1 MCLTLA
7 GGPIL
12 CGLAVKR
19 TIKIHIGGQQYILR
33 SDADESYVQALAA
46 SVNERIDALKG
57 SRQVATQS
65 DVVLAALKLADDL
78 EHEKQA
84 QSRLKTH
91 VRGQVER
98 MLGQVEAQLSSPA
111 VATSFPGESPTAVS
125 AVAAGAVVGAAAGSG
140 ATTTGRRA
148 ARSQRSARAQ

>member
-7 GGPIL
+7 SGPIL

-33 SDADESYVQALAA
+33 SDADESYVQSLAD
-46 SVNERIDALKG
+46 SVNARIDALKG

-78 EHEKQA
+78 EHEKQS
-84 QSRLKTH
+84 QTRLRAD
-91 VRGQVER
+91 VRGQVEHL
-98 MLGQVEAQLSSPA
+98 LGQVEARLFTTDGSSQ
-111 VATSFPGESPTAVS
+111 
-125 AVAAGAVVGAAAGSG
+125 
-140 ATTTGRRA
+140 TTGGHGRMTSSAASAPPEAAPRRRSARTSRA
-148 ARSQRSARAQ
+148 ARAD

>member
-84 QSRLKTH
+84 QSRLRTQ

-98 MLGQVEAQLSSPA
+98 MLGHVEAQLSSVSATASSTGASPA
-111 VATSFPGESPTAVS
+111 AAVVATT
-125 AVAAGAVVGAAAGSG
+125 GSG
-140 ATTTGRRA
+140 ATTTGRRG
-148 ARSQRSARAQ
+148 ARSPRSARAQ

>member
-7 GGPIL
+7 SGPIL

-98 MLGQVEAQLSSPA
+98 MLGQVEAQLSNPV

-125 AVAAGAVVGAAAGSG
+125 VVAAGAVAAGSG

>member
-7 GGPIL
+7 SGPIL

-33 SDADESYVQALAA
+33 SDADESYVQSLAD
-46 SVNERIDALKG
+46 SVNARIDALKG

-84 QSRLKTH
+84 QSRLRTH

-98 MLGQVEAQLSSPA
+98 MLGQVEAQL
-111 VATSFPGESPTAVS
+111 ATTVSGATGEALT
-125 AVAAGAVVGAAAGSG
+125 AVAAVPDARGGS
-140 ATTTGRRA
+140 TSPGR
-148 ARSQRSARAQ
+148 RSARPQRGARAE

>member
-7 GGPIL
+7 SGPIL

-33 SDADESYVQALAA
+33 SDADESYVQSLAA

-78 EHEKQA
+78 AHEKQS
-84 QSRLKTH
+84 QSRL
-91 VRGQVER
+91 RASMRSQVEHL
-98 MLGQVEAQLSSPA
+98 LGQVEARLST
-111 VATSFPGESPTAVS
+111 ATTTVSPGETS
-125 AVAAGAVVGAAAGSG
+125 APADTGKAPAGSG
-140 ATTTGRRA
+140 ATTTGRRS
-148 ARSQRSARAQ
+148 RRTQRGAQAE

>member
-33 SDADESYVQALAA
+33 SDADESYVQALAD
-46 SVNERIDALKG
+46 SVNARLDAFKG

-65 DVVLAALKLADDL
+65 DVVLAALKLADEL
-78 EHEKQA
+78 EHEKQS
-84 QSRLKTH
+84 QSRLRAE
-91 VRGQVER
+91 VRGQVEL
-98 MLGQVEAQLSSPA
+98 MLGQVEAQIGAPASEVVPPVSPREPRSRRSA
-111 VATSFPGESPTAVS
+111 QAVS
-125 AVAAGAVVGAAAGSG
+125 HN
-140 ATTTGRRA
+140 
-148 ARSQRSARAQ
+148 AR